1 MRARER
7 ELISRTSDL
16 GSKEFNFNYG
26 KVEYENFR
34 NDTRRLLKML
44 QTTDE
49 YQQFAN
55 LGLDD
60 NGVRFLHE
68 VNKKVKTKMDKS
80 KQTTLHFCTC
90 NKEFIPE
97 AGLWVPEKIYS
108 FSKEFAKER
117 AGELTQPELELL
129 LYELNK
135 MWREREKRIINTMNS
150 LKAREVGVYK
160 RKIKNLSKEKEK
172 TDRA

>member
-1 MRARER
+1 MKARER

-16 GSKEFNFNYG
+16 GSRELNFNYG

-44 QTTDE
+44 QTTEE

-68 VNKKVKTKMDKS
+68 ANKKFKTRIDKS
-80 KQTTLHFCTC
+80 KPFSVLHFCTC
-90 NKEFIPE
+90 NKESIPE
-97 AGLWVPEKIYS
+97 SGLWVP
-108 FSKEFAKER
+108 
-117 AGELTQPELELL
+117 
-129 LYELNK
+129 
-135 MWREREKRIINTMNS
+135 
-150 LKAREVGVYK
+150 
-160 RKIKNLSKEKEK
+160 
-172 TDRA
+172 